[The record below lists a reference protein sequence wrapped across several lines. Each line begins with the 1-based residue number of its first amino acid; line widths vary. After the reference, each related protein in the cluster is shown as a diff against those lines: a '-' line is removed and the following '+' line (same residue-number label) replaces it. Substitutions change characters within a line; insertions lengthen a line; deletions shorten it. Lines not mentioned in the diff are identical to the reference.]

1 MDQEYLE
8 DKNSDDFIK
17 YIFSTNPKPKN
28 NIKLEL
34 DKPPKGIHN
43 SLHIYIQL
51 LQIFMDG
58 LFYLRGNN
66 NKLNI
71 NNLSLKDIELMKKYF
86 LSFGFTVN
94 LEIFEPDKYKLRQPN
109 LLFNRE
115 FITDKTKINDY
126 FYEIID
132 MDDNDIINKTYRI
145 TFDFI

>member
-1 MDQEYLE
+1 
-8 DKNSDDFIK
+8 
-17 YIFSTNPKPKN
+17 
-28 NIKLEL
+28 
-34 DKPPKGIHN
+34 
-43 SLHIYIQL
+43 
-51 LQIFMDG
+51 MDG

-71 NNLSLKDIELMKKYF
+71 NNLSLDDIELMKKYF
-86 LSFGFTVN
+86 LSFGFIVN

-115 FITDKTKINDY
+115 FITDKTKISDY

-132 MDDNDIINKTYRI
+132 MDDKDIINKTYRI